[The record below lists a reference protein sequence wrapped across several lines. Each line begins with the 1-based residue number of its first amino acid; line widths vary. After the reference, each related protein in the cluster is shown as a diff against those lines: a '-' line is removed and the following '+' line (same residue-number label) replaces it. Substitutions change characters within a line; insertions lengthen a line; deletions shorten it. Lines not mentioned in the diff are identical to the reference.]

1 MQIKQTKAMC
11 LDLIDNGVIK
21 KSENTWFRCVGKT
34 VVEKY

>member
-21 KSENTWFRCVGKT
+21 KVKIPGSGVLGRLLNT
-34 VVEKY
+34 